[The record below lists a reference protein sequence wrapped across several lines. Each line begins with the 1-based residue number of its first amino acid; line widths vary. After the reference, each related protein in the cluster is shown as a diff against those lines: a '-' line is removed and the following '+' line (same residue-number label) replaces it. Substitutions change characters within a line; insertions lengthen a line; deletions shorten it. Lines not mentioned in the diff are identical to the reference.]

1 MKPDVYII
9 ENISTYRTNY
19 MRTYD
24 RLAAM
29 LTGTAVVSAIV
40 MTMPSSA
47 NALSGTQVN
56 DIAREVTVLI
66 RGEQGHGSGVIIQKS
81 GNTYYVLTAE
91 HVVRKK
97 DDFKLVTADKQAYA
111 VDYSQIQKI
120 NGVDLAIVKFTSD
133 KNYQVA
139 KMGTAKTNEGQDVYV
154 SGWPSNG
161 AVGNAAGGEL
171 IRQFTGGSIS
181 GFLPKSLNGYSMIY
195 TNVTRAGM
203 SGCPVLDTAGRLIGI
218 HGMGDKED
226 ARQLIESGLSQE
238 AAVGLAAKIKPGFNY
253 AVPISVFLQKSQS
266 VGISAN
272 SLAIDKGAAPEAGAP
287 YVASSQV
294 DPRDKIDD
302 IHATLGTIKNVTNT
316 MRETRDTI
324 QDFKNVIRN
333 PFGF

>member
-1 MKPDVYII
+1 
-9 ENISTYRTNY
+9 
-19 MRTYD
+19 MRTSD

-40 MTMPSSA
+40 ITMPSSA
-47 NALSGTQVN
+47 SALSGKQVN

-120 NGVDLAIVKFTSD
+120 NGVDLALVKFTSD

-139 KMGTAKTNEGQDVYV
+139 KVGTAKTSEGQDVYV

-161 AVGNAAGGEL
+161 AIGAAAGGEL
-171 IRQFTGGSIS
+171 IRQFTSGSIS
-181 GFLPKSLNGYSMIY
+181 GFLPKPLNGYSMIY
-195 TNVTRAGM
+195 TNVTRSGM
-203 SGCPVLDTAGRLIGI
+203 SGCPVLDTAGRLVGI

-238 AAVGLAAKIKPGFNY
+238 AAIGLAAKIKPGFNY
-253 AVPISVFLQKSQS
+253 AIPISVFLQKSQS
-266 VGISAN
+266 VGIGAN
-272 SLAIDKGAAPEAGAP
+272 SLAIDKSAAPEAGAP
-287 YVASSQV
+287 YVASAQV
-294 DPRDKIDD
+294 DSRDKIDD
-302 IHATLGTIKNVTNT
+302 IRATLGTVKNVTNT
-316 MRETRDTI
+316 VRETRETI
-324 QDFKNVIRN
+324 QDFRNVIKN

>member
-1 MKPDVYII
+1 
-9 ENISTYRTNY
+9 
-19 MRTYD
+19 MRTSD

-40 MTMPSSA
+40 ITMPSSA
-47 NALSGTQVN
+47 SALSGTQVN

-161 AVGNAAGGEL
+161 AIGAAAGGEL
-171 IRQFTGGSIS
+171 IRQFTSGSIS
-181 GFLPKSLNGYSMIY
+181 GFLPKPLNGYSMIY
-195 TNVTRAGM
+195 TNVTRSGM
-203 SGCPVLDTAGRLIGI
+203 SGCPVLDTAGRLVGI

-238 AAVGLAAKIKPGFNY
+238 AAIGLAAKIKPGFNY
-253 AVPISVFLQKSQS
+253 AIPISVFLQKSQS
-266 VGISAN
+266 VGIGAN
-272 SLAIDKGAAPEAGAP
+272 SLAIDKSAAPEAGAP
-287 YVASSQV
+287 YVASAQV
-294 DPRDKIDD
+294 DSRDKIDD
-302 IHATLGTIKNVTNT
+302 IRATLGTVKNVTNT
-316 MRETRDTI
+316 VRETRDTI
-324 QDFKNVIRN
+324 QDFRNVIKN

>member
-1 MKPDVYII
+1 
-9 ENISTYRTNY
+9 
-19 MRTYD
+19 MRTYNH
-24 RLAAM
+24 LAAI
-29 LTGTAVVSAIV
+29 LTGTAVCSAIV
-40 MTMPSSA
+40 LTMPGSA
-47 NALSGTQVN
+47 SALSGTQVN

-66 RGEQGHGSGVIIQKS
+66 RGEQGHGSGVIVQKS

-97 DDFKLVTADKQAYA
+97 DDFKIVTVDKQAYA
-111 VDYSQIQKI
+111 IDYSQIQKI

-139 KMGTAKTNEGQDVYV
+139 KIGTAKTNEGQDVYV

-171 IRQFTGGSIS
+171 IRQFTSGSIS

-195 TNVTRAGM
+195 TNVTRSGM
-203 SGCPVLDTAGRLIGI
+203 SGCPVLDTAGRLVGI

-238 AAVGLAAKIKPGFNY
+238 AAIGLAAKIKPGFNY
-253 AVPISVFLQKSQS
+253 AIPIGVFLQKSQS
-266 VGISAN
+266 IGIDASA
-272 SLAIDKGAAPEAGAP
+272 LAIDKSAAPEAGAP
-287 YVASSQV
+287 YVASAQV
-294 DPRDKIDD
+294 DSRDKIDD
-302 IHATLGTIKNVTNT
+302 IRATLKTVKNVTST
-316 MRETRDTI
+316 VRETRDTI
-324 QDFKNVIRN
+324 EDVKNTIRN

>member
-1 MKPDVYII
+1 
-9 ENISTYRTNY
+9 
-19 MRTYD
+19 MRTHHH
-24 RLAAM
+24 LAAM

-40 MTMPSSA
+40 VFMPSSA
-47 NALSGTQVN
+47 SALSGTQVN

-66 RGEQGHGSGVIIQKS
+66 RGEQGHGSGVIIHKS

-91 HVVRKK
+91 HVVRNK

-111 VDYSQIQKI
+111 VDYNQIQKI

-139 KMGTAKTNEGQDVYV
+139 KLGTAKTNEGQDVFV

-171 IRQFTGGSIS
+171 IRQFTSGSIS

-203 SGCPVLDTAGRLIGI
+203 SGCPVLDTAGRVVGI

-226 ARQLIESGLSQE
+226 ARQLRESGLSQE
-238 AAVGLAAKIKPGFNY
+238 AAIGLAAKIKPGFNY
-253 AVPISVFLQKSQS
+253 AIPIGVFLQKSKS
-266 VGISAN
+266 IGIDSS
-272 SLAIDKGAAPEAGAP
+272 SLAIDKSAAPEAGAP
-287 YVASSQV
+287 YVASKEV

-316 MRETRDTI
+316 VRDTRDTI
-324 QDFKNVIRN
+324 QDFRNTIKN

>member
-1 MKPDVYII
+1 
-9 ENISTYRTNY
+9 
-19 MRTYD
+19 MRTSD

-40 MTMPSSA
+40 ITLPSSA
-47 NALSGTQVN
+47 SALSGRQVN

-91 HVVRKK
+91 HVVRKR

-111 VDYSQIQKI
+111 VDYSQIQKM

-139 KMGTAKTNEGQDVYV
+139 KMGTAKTSEGQDVYV

-161 AVGNAAGGEL
+161 AIGAAAGGEL
-171 IRQFTGGSIS
+171 IRQFTSGSIS
-181 GFLPKSLNGYSMIY
+181 GFLPKPLNGYSMIY
-195 TNVTRAGM
+195 TNVTRSGM
-203 SGCPVLDTAGRLIGI
+203 SGCPVLDTAGRLVGI

-238 AAVGLAAKIKPGFNY
+238 AAIGLAAKIKPGFNY
-253 AVPISVFLQKSQS
+253 AIPISVFLQKSQS
-266 VGISAN
+266 VGIGAN
-272 SLAIDKGAAPEAGAP
+272 ALAIDKSAAPEAGAP
-287 YVASSQV
+287 YVASAQV
-294 DPRDKIDD
+294 DSRDKIDD
-302 IHATLGTIKNVTNT
+302 IRATLGSVKNVTNT
-316 MRETRDTI
+316 VRETRDTI
-324 QDFKNVIRN
+324 QDFRNVIKN